1 MIIEPLNPLIELG
14 FGTPEIIPLEIA
26 AFIKGATGEPG
37 APGLPAENV
46 EKYRQPGFSDF
57 QTVQAANNAERVLN
71 FGSSTYTFAK
81 NETVMNDTC
90 HAWVCSGTTF
100 KVADG
105 AILNTNASLREHTAI
120 LRVRG
125 VQGFSLLGNWTL
137 EGNRDN
143 QTYPTSTSDFGRG
156 TASLGAAGRRT
167 NGIIEFTP
175 GTDNTTPCRN
185 IIVANGKVKNAYLN
199 GLVFWQCQT
208 VRVLQ
213 VATEY
218 STMNGIAFGGCDD
231 FLALGCSHY
240 RDGASDAVPT
250 TVPPIGFGD
259 RAGIQCR
266 EILPSFTAAKL
277 DMPMIPVSTYAQIN
291 RDVNIVNCHA
301 EECGVESWFLRGCF
315 PGRIIKCTSRNVGYK
330 RLSGTDSGG
339 TPYFAP
345 AHFWAEMGQYEFD
358 VIGHQDKVTPVGW
371 MSPLLA
377 VCFSFSGNGYTS
389 PSNPVAVAG
398 DFTSTVKAKG
408 HCFLTEAG
416 VKQNNFGKGVLLT
429 SCTVADIDI
438 EGCTD
443 DPITIINDPNFNLRP
458 PHDVTL
464 NAKVSNCQ
472 ADRAVLITRYP
483 APIGT
488 IAGPANNLKVK
499 LSATDIRSALTGTD
513 DHALLDVSTTMS
525 DYLMDNFEA
534 TELTLDGANASGNFN
549 GVRLRANSASK
560 NMLVQFKQCSNMV
573 SGFRSQ
579 GFRNLKLEGSI
590 ETCTRAWLVDLS
602 TSAVDTE
609 EFDIS
614 GLRTYDITTE
624 MFNLTGATTRKI
636 KVFKANGALLKGR
649 VGTRTWSTG
658 STLTLTPDTFAS
670 QIGTFFWK
678 DVVNDYGSSNPS
690 VLVQDMRRRF
700 SSAVLLAA
708 AVPMYESEKVFRSDT
723 GGEYIARSLA
733 AGDWFLMT

>member
-1 MIIEPLNPLIELG
+1 MSIEL
-14 FGTPEIIPLEIA
+14 ELIPGQPVVVPVEVA
-26 AFIKGATGEPG
+26 NFIKGDPGEPG
-37 APGLPAENV
+37 PPGLSAENV
-46 EKYRQPGFSDF
+46 ERYRLPGFSDF

-71 FGSSTYTFAK
+71 FGSRTYTFAK
-81 NETVMNDTC
+81 DETVMNDTC
-90 HAWVCSGTTF
+90 HAWICDGTTF
-100 KVADG
+100 KIADG
-105 AILNTNASLREHTAI
+105 AIPNTNVSLRDHTAV

-125 VQGFSLLGNWTL
+125 VQGFALIGNWTL
-137 EGNRDN
+137 DGNRDN
-143 QTYPTSTSDFGRG
+143 QTYPTNTSDFGRG
-156 TASLGAAGRRT
+156 TALLGAAGRRT

-175 GTDNTTPCRN
+175 ATDNLTPCRN
-185 IIVANGKVKNAYLN
+185 IIVSDGKIKNAYLN
-199 GLVFWQCQT
+199 GLVFWQCLG
-208 VRVLQ
+208 VRVTR
-213 VATEY
+213 VDTEY
-218 STMNGIAFGGCDD
+218 STMNGIAFGGCED
-231 FLALGCSHY
+231 FLAFGCSHY

-277 DMPMIPVSTYAQIN
+277 NMPMIPVSTYAQIN
-291 RDVNIVNCHA
+291 RDINIVSCHA

-315 PGRIIKCTSRNVGYK
+315 PGRIVKCTSKNAGYK
-330 RLSGTDSGG
+330 RLEGVDGGG

-398 DFTSTVKAKG
+398 DFTSNVKARG

-416 VKQNNFGKGVLLT
+416 AKQNNFGKGVLLT
-429 SCTVADIDI
+429 SCTVADIEID
-438 EGCTD
+438 GCTD

-464 NAKVSNCQ
+464 NAKVSNCV

-488 IAGPANNLKVK
+488 VAGPANNLKVR
-499 LSATDIRSALTGTD
+499 LNATDIRSSLTGTD

-525 DYLMDNFEA
+525 DYVMDNFEA
-534 TELTLDGANASGNFN
+534 TDLILDGLNTGGNFN
-549 GVRLRANSASK
+549 GVRLRANAASK
-560 NMLVQFKQCSNMV
+560 NMLVQFKQCLNMV
-573 SGFRSQ
+573 SAFRTQ
-579 GFRNLKLEGSI
+579 GFRNLKLEGSV

-609 EFDIS
+609 EFDIT

-636 KVFKANGALLKGR
+636 KVLKANGALLKGR
-649 VGTRTWSTG
+649 VGARTWSTG
-658 STLTLTPDTFAS
+658 STLTLAPDTFAN

-700 SSAVLLAA
+700 SSAVLLSAA
-708 AVPMYESEKVFRSDT
+708 TPMYIGETVFRSDT
-723 GGEYIARSLA
+723 SAVYEARSTA
-733 AGDWFLMT
+733 VGDWHLMS